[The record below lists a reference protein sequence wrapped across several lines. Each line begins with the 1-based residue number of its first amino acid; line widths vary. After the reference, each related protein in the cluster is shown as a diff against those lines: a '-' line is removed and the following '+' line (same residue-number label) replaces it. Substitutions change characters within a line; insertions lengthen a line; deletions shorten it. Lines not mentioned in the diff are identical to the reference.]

1 MVCARHRLLFSKS
14 RKLEWAE
21 FQKFPKS
28 CRKPSNRSNPPPTT
42 PFHHIQINL
51 AMSSKSSKKRDGA
64 QSSKI
69 KDTRFAS
76 FETDPRYALPSKKKS
91 KTTIDKRFS
100 RMLKDDEFTAVS
112 RVDKYGRKIKSD
124 SKKKALQRLYQDED
138 EDEDI
143 EVEDDDIVQ
152 RELEKAEAKYDP
164 ARGGGFS
171 SSESDTESDSE
182 SVDEDDE
189 NVHEQVD
196 KAPDMQKYRTQQSEV
211 ETGEVTNRIAI
222 VNMDWD
228 NIKSV
233 DLMALCNSFVPISGR
248 IEKVS
253 IYPSEFGKERMQRE
267 ELEGP
272 PKEIF
277 KNDKANHDSD
287 ESEDDDY
294 GSEDEGHHVEDSDE
308 EAKRD
313 LLKEGNDEDFDSDAL
328 RTYQLDRLRYYYA
341 VMVCSDKNTAQKIY
355 EATDGS
361 EYLSS
366 SNFLDLRFI
375 PDDVTFDDEPRD
387 ECDRVPN
394 DYKPVEFVTDALQHS
409 KVKLTW
415 DVDPEEVKRK
425 ESIKTAFSGSKNDIA
440 ENDLRAYLASDS
452 EDEEEDD
459 EDATGAATAEPK
471 LSKKEL
477 ARKKMRE
484 ALGLSDEPA
493 GKASDSGPVGDMEIT
508 FTPAL
513 TESSGAKDLENETT
527 AEKYIRKE
535 RERKAKRKERAAATK
550 GEDTSKGA
558 TNEPKEDLG
567 FDDPFFTIEEPKA
580 VSKAQL
586 HKEERRK
593 KREAR
598 EAEEKKSAID
608 RAQLE
613 LLMEDNHDE
622 ETGQLKHFNMDEI
635 LKAEKKKNKNKA
647 KKGKKETA
655 DAGGLQEN
663 FKIDAAD
670 DRFKALFEE
679 HEFAIDPSDPKFK
692 AASGMKQL
700 VEEGRKK
707 RKHGAGHD
715 GPEETREKKPKKAKA
730 GQDLD
735 SLVTSLKK
743 KAGGKR

>member
-1 MVCARHRLLFSKS
+1 
-14 RKLEWAE
+14 
-21 FQKFPKS
+21 
-28 CRKPSNRSNPPPTT
+28 
-42 PFHHIQINL
+42 
-51 AMSSKSSKKRDGA
+51 MSSKPSKKRDGA
-64 QSSKI
+64 SSSKI
-69 KDTRFAS
+69 KDARFAS

-112 RVDKYGRKIKSD
+112 RVDKYGRKLKSD

-138 EDEDI
+138 EDEDEDI
-143 EVEDDDIVQ
+143 EVEDDDVVQ
-152 RELEKAEAKYDP
+152 RELEKAETRYDP

-171 SSESDTESDSE
+171 SSESDTDSDSE

-189 NVHEQVD
+189 GAHEEVD

-228 NIKSV
+228 NIKSI
-233 DLMALCNSFVPISGR
+233 DLMALFKSFVPISGR

-277 KNDKANHDSD
+277 KKGKADHHSG
-287 ESEDDDY
+287 ESEGDDEV
-294 GSEDEGHHVEDSDE
+294 SEDESDHAEDSDE
-308 EAKRD
+308 EAKQD
-313 LLKEGNDEDFDSDAL
+313 LLKEGNEEDFDSDAL

-366 SNFLDLRFI
+366 SNFLDLRFV
-375 PDDVTFDDEPRD
+375 PDEITFDDEPRD
-387 ECDRVPN
+387 ECENVPN

-425 ESIKTAFSGSKNDIA
+425 ESIKTAFSGSKNDLA

-452 EDEEEDD
+452 EDEEEEDG
-459 EDATGAATAEPK
+459 EDAPGGATAAPK

-484 ALGLSDEPA
+484 ALGLGDEPA
-493 GKASDSGPVGDMEIT
+493 DKAPDIGPVGDMEIT

-513 TESSGAKDLENETT
+513 TESSGGKKDPENETT

-535 RERKAKRKERAAATK
+535 RERKARKKERAAAK
-550 GEDTSKGA
+550 SEDASKDA
-558 TNEPKEDLG
+558 VNEPEEDLG
-567 FDDPFFTIEEPKA
+567 FDDPFFTTEEPKPA
-580 VSKAQL
+580 SKAQL

-598 EAEEKKSAID
+598 EAEEKKSAVD

-622 ETGQLKHFNMDEI
+622 ETGHLKHFNMDEI
-635 LKAEKKKNKNKA
+635 LKAEKKKNKKKA
-647 KKGKKETA
+647 KKSKKDNG

-663 FKIDAAD
+663 FKIDAGD

-707 RKHGAGHD
+707 RKHGD
-715 GPEETREKKPKKAKA
+715 GAEEPREKKPKKAKA
-730 GQDLD
+730 SSQDLD

-743 KAGGKR
+743 KAGSKK